1 MVISSSSALD
11 DEAVGRNENNEMG
24 KRKASEESAH
34 SPKADVSTE
43 NLDLDEVRP
52 TKRSRLEE
60 PLNVPRKHDQ
70 FWILDGNTILEV
82 GGVLFKLHRSRLVDQ
97 SGFFAGLLDE
107 QDVFMDESV
116 VIETEENGVVYH
128 LLNTTPK
135 DLEALLQLD
144 TNPMCETYF
153 FSYFCM
159 MFTVGPTGHIISP
172 PLHSLSW
179 LLSFAHQLLKVLIPT
194 EPSP

>member
-1 MVISSSSALD
+1 MAACNINHPSPAPLPNPPPKPRPLASKVKPPTPMVISSSSALD
-11 DEAVGRNENNEMG
+11 EAGGRNENNETG

-34 SPKADVSTE
+34 SPKVDVSTE

-60 PLNVPRKHDQ
+60 PLNVPRKHDR
-70 FWILDGNTILEV
+70 FWILDGNTVLEV

-116 VIETEENGVVYH
+116 IIETEENGVVYH

-135 DLEALLQLD
+135 DFEALLQLD

-153 FSYFCM
+153 F
-159 MFTVGPTGHIISP
+159 PI
-172 PLHSLSW
+172 
-179 LLSFAHQLLKVLIPT
+179 FA
-194 EPSP
+194 